1 MENRKWSD
9 PNFAPIILPLLF
21 IMGVLGAGV
30 IIVILDAI
38 FNLGLS

>member
-1 MENRKWSD
+1 MRNKWSD
-9 PNFAPIILPLLF
+9 PNFAPITLALLF
-21 IMGVLGAGV
+21 IMGVCGAGV